1 MLVSKTVRMTI
12 AASLAFLVALP
23 ACAGS
28 VNKSITIDDGEEAGG
43 ASSVNGSIT
52 VGTDAIVNGGV
63 NTVNGKIRV
72 DDRSSVRNATT
83 VNGSIR
89 LGDSVKAREITT
101 VNGSI
106 RAGKNCDIEGG
117 IEAVNGS
124 IELGE
129 GSAVADNV
137 ENVNGGME
145 FNKSIIGGDVKTV
158 NGDVELAN
166 ASVIKGDLVVEKPS
180 GWGNSKQKRRKSRI
194 IIGPGSRVEG
204 DIELQQEVDLFIS
217 ESAEV
222 GAVKGVMSMADA
234 VRFSGDKP

>member
-1 MLVSKTVRMTI
+1 MLVSRTAKLTV
-12 AASLAFLVALP
+12 AASLAFLFALP

-28 VNKSITIDDGEEAGG
+28 VNKSIKIDDGEETGG
-43 ASSVNGSIT
+43 QTSVNGSIS
-52 VGTDAIVNGGV
+52 VGTDATVNGGV
-63 NTVNGKIRV
+63 KTVNGKIRI
-72 DDRSSVRNATT
+72 DDRSSIRNATT

-89 LGDSVKAREITT
+89 LGDGVTAREITT

-106 RAGKNCDIEGG
+106 TAGRNCEIDGG

-124 IELGE
+124 VELGE
-129 GSAVADNV
+129 GSVVADNV

-145 FNKSIIGGDVKTV
+145 FSKSVIGGDVKTV

-166 ASVIKGDLVVEKPS
+166 ASVIKGDLVVEEPS
-180 GWGNSKQKRRKSRI
+180 GWGSSNKKRRNPRI

-204 DIELQQEVDLFIS
+204 DIELEREVDLFIS
-217 ESAEV
+217 ETAEV
-222 GAVKGVMSMADA
+222 GGVKGVMSMSDA